1 MDDRVGVYRTDRK
14 DAERTFNALWSSVE
28 RPPWEVRQVSIEHDK
43 VAILAPYLASVRTA
57 CDCAC
62 GGGDFLDLVAE
73 RARFTEV
80 VGVDIADNA
89 LARAEKTG
97 RYARL
102 VRARLDE
109 AADKV
114 AQRFDLV
121 MVGEV
126 LPYLEDPLG
135 DFASVVDGLTAPR
148 GIVFLA
154 VAMGRK
160 GLTER
165 EVEGARALMRDRGFA
180 SLEDR
185 RLEYYA
191 LGVVPRRRLGPL
203 SSLWVQTHKTVLVW
217 RAPSAWVG
225 GPRAA

>member
-1 MDDRVGVYRTDRK
+1 MDDRVSVYRTDKR
-14 DAERTFNALWSSVE
+14 DAERTFNALWSSAE
-28 RPPWEVRQVSIEHDK
+28 QPPWEVRSVTIEHDK
-43 VAILAPYLASVRTA
+43 VALLAPYLEGVRTV

-73 RARFTEV
+73 RARFTSV

-89 LARAEKTG
+89 LERAEKTG

-109 AADKV
+109 APEKLHE
-114 AQRFDLV
+114 RFDLV
-121 MVGEV
+121 MIGEV

-135 DFASVVDGLTAPR
+135 DFARVVDGLTAPR
-148 GIVFLA
+148 GLVFLA

-165 EVEGARALMRDRGFA
+165 EVDGARALMNERGFT

-185 RLEYYA
+185 RLEYHA
-191 LGVVPRRRLGPL
+191 LGIVPRRRLGPL

>member
-1 MDDRVGVYRTDRK
+1 MYRTDKR

-28 RPPWEVRQVSIEHDK
+28 RPPWEVRSVTIEHDK
-43 VAILAPYLASVRTA
+43 VAILAPHLEGVRTV

-62 GGGDFLDLVAE
+62 GGGDFLDLVA
-73 RARFTEV
+73 ARGRFSEV

-97 RYARL
+97 RYASL

-109 AADKV
+109 APDKLHR
-114 AQRFDLV
+114 RFDLV

-126 LPYLEDPLG
+126 LPYLDDPLG
-135 DFASVVDGLTAPR
+135 DFLRVVDGLTAPR
-148 GIVFLA
+148 GLVFLA

-160 GLTER
+160 GLTEP
-165 EVEGARALMRDRGFA
+165 EVDEARARLRDRGFTA
-180 SLEDR
+180 VEDR
-185 RLEYYA
+185 RLEYRA
-191 LGVVPRRRLGPL
+191 LGVVPRRRLGFL
-203 SSLWVQTHKTVLVW
+203 SKLWVQTHKTVLVW
-217 RAPSAWVG
+217 RAPRAWVG